1 MAYRDYFFSGIG
13 GDRFVPVLLCRA
25 VSETWI
31 EMRPKVTKAMT
42 RPRSLEGIVTSTFG
56 KTDFLPDGSF
66 VTTQWLSLCMIP
78 IIPLGSFRV
87 IKSKRYPK
95 HHRICEPTPVNA
107 KQIALVYLFMV
118 LCACWLLFAPV
129 LMSEYLLD
137 APVWVF
143 LTVLLFG
150 LPVPAILPWLAR
162 RNAPSKVRSQNMLVR
177 QPSLSPVRASG
188 ELTNQ
193 ARQLKPQRAR
203 TSRLGERA
211 PGFSS
216 RPFLPRRAPRIA
228 SEPRP

>member
-1 MAYRDYFFSGIG
+1 
-13 GDRFVPVLLCRA
+13 
-25 VSETWI
+25 
-31 EMRPKVTKAMT
+31 MRPQITKAPT
-42 RPRSLEGIVTSTFG
+42 KPRSLEGIVTSAFG

-66 VTTQWLSLCMIP
+66 VTTQWLSLFMIP

-87 IKSKRYPK
+87 IKSKRTPK
-95 HHRICEPTPVNA
+95 YERICEPTPFNA

-162 RNAPSKVRSQNMLVR
+162 RNALGKVHSQNMLVR

-188 ELTNQ
+188 ALRNQ
-193 ARQLKPQRAR
+193 ARQHKPQRAR

-211 PGFSS
+211 PGFSP
-216 RPFLPRRAPRIA
+216 RTFLPRRVPRIVPQ
-228 SEPRP
+228 PRP